1 MFNSAASSAD
11 FDVFR
16 FLMFCYASRHSQIK
30 MLCVHEA
37 KHPDVQFVVAV
48 RAFPA
53 VNNILSLWVFLGQLE
68 TKSSGFY

>member
-1 MFNSAASSAD
+1 M
-11 FDVFR
+11 
-16 FLMFCYASRHSQIK
+16 K

-68 TKSSGFY
+68 SKASGY